1 MRILHVTPYY
11 YPAIK
16 YGGPVQSIHSLN
28 KYLVKRGI
36 EVDVYTTNAG
46 IEEKSSISD
55 NYWNN
60 LDNVKIKYFNFLGY
74 DQYNLSPFL
83 LVQLLKNVIQ
93 YDLIHVSLVW
103 NFTVFSASIASILRK
118 KPYIISPRG
127 TLNYEAINIKSR
139 NKKFFYFK
147 LIAQHYL
154 KRASAIHFTT
164 EDEKENVLNHLKLNN
179 RNFIVPNGIDIEE
192 YKQLPQAGSFK
203 KKYPLLM
210 NSKYIL
216 FLGRIHYKKGLDL
229 LAKAFGELSRIYP
242 DLYMVVAGPD
252 NSYQK
257 ELEKML
263 RELHVFE
270 RVVFTGLLSGVDILE
285 AYTDAELFVLSS
297 YSENF
302 GMTVIEAM
310 ACGTPVV
317 ISNMVGIHR
326 EVKDNNAGIITENK
340 VESLVDAMR
349 SLLENRELSKKYS
362 DNGKQFV
369 ARYYDIDKVAD
380 MMIREYEKILDS
392 Q

>member
-1 MRILHVTPYY
+1 MKVLHVTPYY
-11 YPAIK
+11 LPSIK
-16 YGGPVQSIHSLN
+16 FGGPVQSIHSLN
-28 KYLVKRGI
+28 KYLLRKGI
-36 EVDVYTTNAG
+36 ELDVYTTNTEV
-46 IEEKSSISD
+46 EEKGLFYH
-55 NYWNN
+55 NYWKY

-74 DQYNLSPFL
+74 DQFNFSIKICLEL
-83 LVQLLKNVIQ
+83 IKNITN
-93 YDLIHVSLVW
+93 YDLVHISLVW
-103 NFTVFSASIASILRK
+103 NFPVFCSSVACIINNI
-118 KPYIISPRG
+118 PFIISPHG
-127 TLNYEAINIKSR
+127 TLNYEAINIKSK
-139 NKKFFYFK
+139 NKKNFYFK

-179 RNFIVPNGIDIEE
+179 KNFIVPNGIDIEE

-216 FLGRIHYKKGLDL
+216 FLGRINYKKGLDL

-257 ELEKML
+257 ELEKIL

-270 RVVFTGLLSGVDILE
+270 KVVFTGLLSGVDILE

-326 EVKDNNAGIITENK
+326 EVKNNNAGIITENK

-362 DNGKQFV
+362 NNGKQFV
-369 ARYYDIDKVAD
+369 AQYYDIDKVAD

>member
-1 MRILHVTPYY
+1 LKILHVTPYY
-11 YPAIK
+11 YPAIQF
-16 YGGPVQSIHSLN
+16 GGPVQAVHLLN
-28 KYLVKRGI
+28 KFLARKGI
-36 EVDVYTTNAG
+36 DIDVYSTTAG
-46 IEEKSSISD
+46 LKKSNI
-55 NYWNN
+55 NYTN
-60 LDNVKIKYFNFLGY
+60 LIKDIDKLRVHYFGYIGY
-74 DQYNLSPFL
+74 DQFNFSIKICLEL
-83 LVQLLKNVIQ
+83 IKNITN
-93 YDLIHVSLVW
+93 YDLVHISLVW
-103 NFTVFSASIASILRK
+103 NFPVFCSSVACIMKNI
-118 KPYIISPRG
+118 PFIISPHG
-127 TLNYEAINIKSR
+127 TLNYEAINIKSK
-139 NKKFFYFK
+139 NKKKFYFK

-179 RNFIVPNGIDIEE
+179 RNFIVPNGIDVEE

-216 FLGRIHYKKGLDL
+216 FLGRINYKKGLDL
-229 LAKAFGELSRIYP
+229 LAKAFGDLSRIYP

-257 ELEKML
+257 ELEKIL

-326 EVKDNNAGIITENK
+326 EVKKNNAGIITENK
-340 VESLVDAMR
+340 VESLVDAIR

-369 ARYYDIDKVAD
+369 SRYYDIDKVAD